1 MSQPL
6 VRVFVGFNTI
16 DYSANPFQLDDPVY
30 GLLDTGTLAS
40 TELFDLTSLVKS
52 VSVNRGRSRQLD
64 QFNAGTA
71 VVQFD
76 NSSRVLDPLNEDG
89 PYYPFVLPR
98 VPIRIT
104 ANGIPIFYGLIV
116 DWNLDYDKTGQDVMT
131 AVCSDDFAVFANQV
145 FDEFTPAAQLSGNR
159 VLSVLAK
166 AEVDYQGTRQVST
179 GSLELGAYAVS
190 AGTNVLNYLQLI
202 AKSEQGFLYTSAN
215 GVFTFKGKDDT
226 LTVNPD
232 FFFSDDGTGIPYQ
245 SLSNQFGDELLY
257 NYIVTESP
265 AGGPFF
271 ASDLDSQVKYQY
283 QQLSLTDLLNS
294 SSTDVEIIGD
304 FLLNKYKEPLLRFTG
319 LTNQLAGLS
328 PTDQDVCLS
337 IDLTDFCS
345 VKKSFS
351 NGLPSSITQDLFV
364 SGVNH
369 QIVPGSHIVNFS
381 FEKAEKIVVF
391 GALSDEIVDGYRI
404 VTWGGPGSLL
414 LHDGPLDVEYLVV
427 GGGGGGGSRQIGQG
441 GGGAGGLKTNVGGT
455 LLTVASGSY
464 AVTVGAGGA
473 GGGNGAAAQG
483 SDGGGSSL
491 GSLVSVSGG
500 GGGGRGSN
508 SSTDALRLGRNG
520 GSGGGAGSFNG
531 TGGTGVS
538 GEGFAGGDTANSS
551 STGGGGGGGAG
562 AVGSAGTVSDGG
574 NGGAGVANDIS
585 GTSVTYA
592 GGGGGSRNAATGTN
606 GLGGSGGGGDALN
619 GADGEDG
626 TDGLGG
632 GGGAANGVSATPR
645 AGGKGGNGV
654 VIVRWAV

>member
-6 VRVFVGFNTI
+6 VRVFVGFNTV
-16 DYSANPFQLDDPVY
+16 DYSANPFQLDDAVY

-71 VVQFD
+71 VVEFD
-76 NSSRVLDPLNEDG
+76 NSTRVLDPLNESSA
-89 PYYPFVLPR
+89 YYPFVLPR

-131 AVCSDDFAVFANQV
+131 ALCSDDFAVFANQV
-145 FDEFTPAAQLSGNR
+145 FDAFTPSAELSGDR
-159 VLSVLAK
+159 IVSVLGR
-166 AEVDYQGTRQVST
+166 AEVDYQGTRNIST
-179 GSLELGAYAVS
+179 GYLQLGAYAVS
-190 AGTNVLNYLQLI
+190 AGTNVLNYMQLV
-202 AKSEQGFLYTSAN
+202 AKSEQGYLYTTAD
-215 GVFTFKGKDDT
+215 GVFTFKGKDDP

-265 AGGPFF
+265 AGGPFV
-271 ASDLDSQVKYQY
+271 ASDLDSQIKYQY

-294 SSTDVEIIGD
+294 SSADVASIGD

-319 LTNQLAGLS
+319 LSNQLAGLS
-328 PTDQDVCLS
+328 TADQNICLS

-345 VKKSFS
+345 VKKSFDT
-351 NGLPSSITQDLFV
+351 GLPASITQDLFV
-364 SGVNH
+364 SGIGH
-369 QIVPGSHIVNFS
+369 RIVPGSHIVNFS
-381 FEKAEKIVVF
+381 FEKAEKVVSF
-391 GALSDEIVDGYRI
+391 GASSDVVADGYRI
-404 VTWGGPGSLL
+404 VTWNGPGSLL
-414 LHDGPLDVEYLVV
+414 VHEGPLDVEYLVV
-427 GGGGGGGSRQIGQG
+427 GGGGGGGSRQVAQG

-455 LLTVASGSY
+455 ALTLTADSY
-464 AVTVGAGGA
+464 AVVVGAGGA
-473 GGGNGAAAQG
+473 GGANTSGLQG
-483 SDGGGSSL
+483 SDGAASSF

-500 GGGGRGSN
+500 GGGGAGTGSGSN
-508 SSTDALRLGRNG
+508 ALRLGRAG
-520 GSGGGAGSFNG
+520 GSGGGGGNFNA

-538 GEGFAGGDTANSS
+538 GEGFAGGATPNSS
-551 STGGGGGGGAG
+551 TTGGGGGGGAG
-562 AVGSAGTVSDGG
+562 GAGAAGTVNDGG
-574 NGGAGVANDIS
+574 NGGAGVANTIT
-585 GTSVTYA
+585 GVSVTYA
-592 GGGGGSRNAATGTN
+592 GGGGGSRYVTSGTN
-606 GLGGSGGGGDALN
+606 GLGGAGGGGDALN
-619 GADGEDG
+619 GADGEAG

-632 GGGAANGVSATPR
+632 GGGAANGVSGAAR
-645 AGGKGGNGV
+645 AGGKGGDGV